1 MGKSSQLA
9 VRLILTVSV
18 GVGKIGFIHRSQHS
32 TLANLQKWNF
42 LISFTTITNKIEIE
56 VTPESNDII
65 AKENLYIV
73 LDNTGNSTLTLIEDT
88 ISSGSNRSGTTYT
101 PPSSFISTKKYTR

>member
-18 GVGKIGFIHRSQHS
+18 GVGKIGFIHRSQRT

-42 LISFTTITNKIEIE
+42 LT
-56 VTPESNDII
+56 
-65 AKENLYIV
+65 
-73 LDNTGNSTLTLIEDT
+73 
-88 ISSGSNRSGTTYT
+88 SSHYNWV
-101 PPSSFISTKKYTR
+101 